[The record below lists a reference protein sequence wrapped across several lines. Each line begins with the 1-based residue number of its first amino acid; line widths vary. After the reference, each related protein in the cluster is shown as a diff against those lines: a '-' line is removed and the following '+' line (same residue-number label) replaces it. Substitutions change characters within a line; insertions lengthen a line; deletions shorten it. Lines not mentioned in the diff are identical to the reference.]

1 MWYVNKSLLHSSIHH
16 ALNLWVMLTNFEY
29 LFQRSSAI
37 DVNSWVTFSSIS
49 QLVMLDISTEPSLYL
64 SLLTNS
70 FYLLLFLIS
79 HYFFSWINSFFR
91 VIDTDK
97 EAWSDRLQKS
107 GNMMLLLNS
116 SNLKKYKVE
125 NGIWFLII
133 YITCWYQIDRHW

>member
-1 MWYVNKSLLHSSIHH
+1 MWYVNKALLHSSIHH
-16 ALNLWVMLTNFEY
+16 VLDLLVMLTNFEY

-49 QLVMLDISTEPSLYL
+49 QLVILDISIEPSLYL

-79 HYFFSWINSFFR
+79 HYFFSWINFFR

-97 EAWSDRLQKS
+97 GVWSDGLQKS
-107 GNMMLLLNS
+107 GNMMWLLNS
-116 SNLKKYKVE
+116 SSLKKYKVE

-133 YITCWYQIDRHW
+133 CITCWYQIDRHW